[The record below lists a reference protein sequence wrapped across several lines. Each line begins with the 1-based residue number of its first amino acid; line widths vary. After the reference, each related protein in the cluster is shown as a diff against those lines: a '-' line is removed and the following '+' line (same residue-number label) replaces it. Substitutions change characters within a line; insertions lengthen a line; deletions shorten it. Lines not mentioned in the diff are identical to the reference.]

1 MHFSKTYTQLL
12 QSLPPELRDN
22 AIQYRQ
28 LKKVINRIVG
38 ELSLLGL
45 EPKLLQELI
54 VASNSP
60 STSPTSDDG
69 DTPEAQNSTDTP
81 SPTQFSPASIVPK
94 VVYELNGTPQNL
106 EPQLRIWLNVP
117 PHPPN
122 TTNIE
127 EITAEDHE
135 SIEEQST
142 VDSESRD
149 GGDDGEHQSGYAR
162 LLWALSQR
170 GAIVTDGGD
179 TTGQTTAYNP
189 ATQGPGH
196 TTQPS
201 LAEPQTQ
208 TQEIVI
214 PLVHDSEFFNILS
227 TTLES
232 VSNHLTTVHEEF
244 TDTLVKLSH
253 TISDTAHPASAASNG
268 FQPLSPVTM
277 HAGAVRVRATNL
289 KSDLYSW
296 RQIFQLYLDAEVFE
310 DITEAHRG
318 EHSIEECERR
328 LQIFADRVAK
338 DGLGDGRKFKLKQS
352 VQALE
357 TFLNLNLFILN
368 LKKLSHANS
377 EATRKI
383 LKKHAKRT
391 ALTLPDSSLAPSPT
405 SITTLPRLLVQA
417 LGEKLIP
424 IIPSLSDYCCHICMD
439 IAFKPI
445 RLGCAH
451 LFCVRCLVKMQKRGQ
466 DDCPMCRQPTVVRA
480 NRTNVDWALLNFMQ
494 DWFPL
499 EARDKLK
506 ANEREAAE
514 EELAELGI
522 DPNAS
527 CIIA

>member
-12 QSLPPELRDN
+12 ESLPPELRDN

-28 LKKVINRIVG
+28 VRLKKIINRIVG

-54 VASNSP
+54 EASNSP
-60 STSPTSDDG
+60 STSPTSEDG
-69 DTPEAQNSTDTP
+69 NDPEAHVSTDTTSP
-81 SPTQFSPASIVPK
+81 SQSPSRSSLVPK
-94 VVYELNGTPQNL
+94 VVYELTGTPQHL
-106 EPQLRIWLNVP
+106 EPQLRIWLNVTP
-117 PHPPN
+117 PPPS
-122 TTNIE
+122 TSHID
-127 EITAEDHE
+127 EITDADHD
-135 SIEEQST
+135 SIEEQSK
-142 VDSESRD
+142 
-149 GGDDGEHQSGYAR
+149 GDDDTAEQRTGYER
-162 LLWALSQR
+162 LLCTLRQR
-170 GAIVTDGGD
+170 GVQLQETGAA
-179 TTGQTTAYNP
+179 TGQTTDSDP
-189 ATQGPGH
+189 ALQGSGN
-196 TTQPS
+196 TTQSSIP
-201 LAEPQTQ
+201 EPHTQ

-244 TDTLVKLSH
+244 TVTLKQLSH
-253 TISDTAHPASAASNG
+253 TIADSAHPASVSSSS

-277 HAGAVRVRATNL
+277 HAGAVRVRTTNL
-289 KSDLYSW
+289 KSDLYAW
-296 RQIFQLYLDAEVFE
+296 RQIFQLYLESEVFE

-318 EHSIEECERR
+318 ERSVEECERR
-328 LQIFADRVAK
+328 LQLFADRVTK
-338 DGLGDGRKFKLKQS
+338 EGLGDGSKFKLKQS
-352 VQALE
+352 AQALE
-357 TFLNLNLFILN
+357 TFLSLNLFILN

-391 ALTLPDSSLAPSPT
+391 ALSLPNTSLAPSASSTT
-405 SITTLPRLLVQA
+405 SLPRILVQA

-424 IIPSLSDYCCHICMD
+424 IIPSLADYCCHICMD

-445 RLGCAH
+445 RLGCGH

-466 DDCPMCRQPTVVRA
+466 DDCPMCRQPTVVMA
-480 NRTNVDWALLNFMQ
+480 NRSNVDWALLNFMQ
-494 DWFPL
+494 DWFPI

-506 ANEREAAE
+506 ANEKEAAN
-514 EELAELGI
+514 EELAEMGI
-522 DPNAS
+522 NPDAA